1 MAYIDQQDIFDATSG
16 GLDIIYR
23 CYPQAKIAQSKT
35 DKRFRIRSDDRTA
48 SASLKQLKDGIW
60 VVTDFGGD
68 QTPRNG
74 INVYMKEECLTFREA
89 LVHLASL
96 YGIGGI
102 KVEINKPG
110 FEKRPATSEEKEKD
124 YFFDIKKEIPEAD
137 LKVLGPKV
145 TKEVCKRYNV
155 YSLNS
160 FTYIKNHEALITIS
174 TDKYPIFLFDHGNF
188 KKLYQPLNPEKQY
201 RFRYIGN
208 KTKDFVNGLSQLS
221 KAYENYRDNQLK
233 SQTEDEDDDHEIK
246 KLDEA
251 IICSGERDALNIAGY
266 GYHPVWFNS
275 ETAELTPK
283 NYKDII
289 QN

>member
-1 MAYIDQQDIFDATSG
+1 MAYIDQQDIFNATSG

-23 CYPQAKIAQSKT
+23 CYPQAKVAQSKT

-74 INVYMKEECLTFREA
+74 ITVYMKEECLTFREA

-102 KVEINKPG
+102 KAEINKPG

-160 FTYIKNHEALITIS
+160 FTYIKIVRH
-174 TDKYPIFLFDHGNF
+174 
-188 KKLYQPLNPEKQY
+188 
-201 RFRYIGN
+201 
-208 KTKDFVNGLSQLS
+208 
-221 KAYENYRDNQLK
+221 
-233 SQTEDEDDDHEIK
+233 
-246 KLDEA
+246 
-251 IICSGERDALNIAGY
+251 
-266 GYHPVWFNS
+266 
-275 ETAELTPK
+275 
-283 NYKDII
+283 
-289 QN
+289 